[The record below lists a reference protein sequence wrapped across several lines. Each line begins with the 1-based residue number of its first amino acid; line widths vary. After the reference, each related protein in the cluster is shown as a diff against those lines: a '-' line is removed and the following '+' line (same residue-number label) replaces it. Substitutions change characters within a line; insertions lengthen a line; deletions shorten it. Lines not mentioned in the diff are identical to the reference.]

1 MRKTLATAAMIVL
14 AFAPVAQAEKATATA
29 NASYQGMWGSF
40 GSAGRYDLYAGL
52 HEINGKVA
60 VCGMIYYSDDA
71 NNTTR
76 LLEKKRS
83 KYVRYLVDGKPL
95 VIHAADFLRYNSEK
109 EALQSQKTG
118 CTVTRKAWSTVK
130 DPKSFK
136 LGLPPGGTFVY

>member
-1 MRKTLATAAMIVL
+1 MIRQILTATSLILGLASAAH
-14 AFAPVAQAEKATATA
+14 AEKATAKA
-29 NASYQGMWGSF
+29 NNSYQGMWGKF

-60 VCGMIYYSDDA
+60 VCGLIYYSDDA

-83 KYVRYLVDGKPL
+83 KHVQYIVDGKPL
-95 VIHAADFLRYNSEK
+95 VIHAADFIRYDTEK
-109 EALQSQKTG
+109 EALASQKTG
-118 CTVTRKAWSTVK
+118 CTVTRKDWSSIK

-136 LGLPPGGTFVY
+136 IGLPSGGTFVY